1 VFSYHIRIF
10 ALLTIFTCNL
20 ISESNEFFLEQKN
33 RLLDSDPK
41 IVRDAID
48 RLAFVQSSR
57 GVRDI
62 LSALEGDPN
71 FPDSPLNSPAIK
83 FYAAQALGKKGESIV
98 IAPMIEVYKRDCKNI
113 TERTIAKRKL
123 TDPVSDSKNTKSPYF
138 YGEGDHNIVLAC
150 GEMLR
155 ALGGLP
161 FREDSY
167 AILKSALEFP
177 NFYIRSSAA
186 DGLYSTEKKESIS
199 ILTNQLG
206 KESDPYAKVM
216 ILSAILGL
224 ERLPNANFRQV
235 LEFLQSKDPEIR
247 KKSSMALSRL
257 RLGIAAPYLKK
268 AIDVENVPDVLL
280 QMQEDYSRITAFQPP
295 G

>member
-1 VFSYHIRIF
+1 MFFYLLWILCF
-10 ALLTIFTCNL
+10 LTIFTTT
-20 ISESNEFFLEQKN
+20 ITSESNEFYLEQKN

-41 IVRDAID
+41 VVRDAID
-48 RLAFVQSSR
+48 RLAFVRSSR

-62 LSALEGDPN
+62 LQALEGAPN

-98 IAPMIEVYKRDCKNI
+98 ISPIIEVYKRDCNKI
-113 TERTIAKRKL
+113 TERTLSKRKL

-138 YGEGDHNIVLAC
+138 YGEGEHNIVLAC

-155 ALGGLP
+155 ALGELP
-161 FREDSY
+161 YREDSFTV
-167 AILKSALEFP
+167 LKTALEFP

-186 DGLYSTEKKESIS
+186 DGLYYTERKESIS
-199 ILTNQLG
+199 LLTNQLG
-206 KESDPYAKVM
+206 KETDSYAKVM

-224 ERLPNANFRQV
+224 ERLPNANFRQI

-247 KKSSMALSRL
+247 KKSSMALTRL

-268 AIDVENVPDVLL
+268 AIEIENEPDVLQ